1 MWGYFLDN
9 SGLNEIG
16 ENKNQL
22 TDEIRSPNSVNNA
35 TVYANKIIDLLTDNS
50 LFLRMNS
57 NAKLNNKIND
67 WKTEVESF
75 EKKIYENT
83 IHR

>member
-1 MWGYFLDN
+1 MAFKFKEDEVK
-9 SGLNEIG
+9 SIEFS
-16 ENKNQL
+16 KN
-22 TDEIRSPNSVNNA
+22 TKCITNDPNNF
-35 TVYANKIIDLLTDNS
+35 ANKIIDLLTDNS
-50 LFLRMNS
+50 FFLRINS

-75 EKKIYENT
+75 EKKIYENI